1 MSLAEKLPYYH
12 PFSQGFPGIGSQR
25 VPVDSD
31 VLSFASASG
40 AIQVVDL
47 VKLEN
52 LVSYLKSQSL
62 WDYAR
67 FYPMKSAQNAGSGST
82 VYGLGGLTSNN
93 MTLINSPTWGSDGVT
108 FNAASSQ
115 AGRISDFMGGG
126 TVSLWWKGT
135 NTAAGGSCVLSQ
147 YDYGANERSVGILKG
162 TAAPLNVQLR
172 RSSSGLAGVDTEYF
186 EGPEFS
192 GGLQVLSAEWIDGG
206 GRTLWVNKDPQIIS
220 LVGGG
225 VQTERRN
232 ATCDISVM
240 SLLNNGSPSFF
251 ASGVAVFAGF
261 IETALTTTQ
270 RETITDLI
278 NDL

>member
-1 MSLAEKLPYYH
+1 MLVGSAPSELKLGTTTVTGVRRGAGLIY
-12 PFSQGFPGIGSQR
+12 
-25 VPVDSD
+25 DSD
-31 VLSFASASG
+31 VAAFQKASG
-40 AIQVVDL
+40 ATQVGPILALVD
-47 VKLEN
+47 
-52 LVSYLKSQSL
+52 YLKAQSL

-108 FNAASSQ
+108 FDAASSQ
-115 AGRISDFMGGG
+115 AGTISDFMNGG

-162 TAAPLNVQLR
+162 TVAPLNVQIR
-172 RSSSGLAGVDTEYF
+172 RSSSGLAGADTEYF
-186 EGPEFS
+186 EGPAFS
-192 GGLQVLSAEWIDGG
+192 GDLQVLSVEWIDGG

-220 LVGGG
+220 YVTGG
-225 VQTERRN
+225 VQTERLN

-240 SLLNNGSPSFF
+240 SLLNNGSPSDF
-251 ASGVAVFAGF
+251 ASGVAVFVGF